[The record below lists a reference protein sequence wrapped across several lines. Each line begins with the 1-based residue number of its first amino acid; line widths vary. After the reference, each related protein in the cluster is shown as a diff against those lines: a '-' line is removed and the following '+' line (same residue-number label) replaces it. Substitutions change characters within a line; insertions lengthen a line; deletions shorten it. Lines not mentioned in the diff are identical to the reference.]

1 MIELLGT
8 TAAEVGAAISRERHR
23 SGTGALG
30 MVLTLVVVTDE
41 RGHHDAV
48 HAANDAA
55 QEHPCRVIAVVPRAA
70 KERPRLDAEI
80 GVGTRGNPGETVVL
94 RLYGSVRD
102 HADSVV
108 LPLLLPDAPVVAWW
122 PGAAPDVPASSPLGA
137 LALRRVTDAASAAK
151 PLTEL
156 AARLTCLAPGDTDLA
171 WTRLTRWRAILS
183 AALDEPYDPITAVS
197 VAAARNNPS
206 ALLLAAW
213 LGARLGVEYEVKS
226 SRGPGITA
234 VRLRCSRG
242 EIAIT
247 RPDGERA
254 TLSRPGRPDRGVAL
268 PRRTTADLLAEELR
282 RLDPDEVYAETLAA
296 AFPAPPKGR
305 AR

>member
-8 TAAEVGAAISRERHR
+8 TAAEVGATISRERHR

-30 MVLTLVVVTDE
+30 MVLTLVVGTDE

-137 LALRRVTDAASAAK
+137 LALRRVTDAAAAAK

-183 AALDEPYDPITAVS
+183 ASLDEPYDPITSVT
-197 VAAARNNPS
+197 VAAAKNNPS

-213 LGARLGVEYEVKS
+213 LGARLGVPYDVTT

-234 VRLRCSRG
+234 VRLRCTRG
-242 EIAIT
+242 EIAVT

-254 TLSRPGRPDRGVAL
+254 TLSRPGRPDRRVAL

-296 AFPAPPKGR
+296 AFPAPKKG
-305 AR
+305 ARR